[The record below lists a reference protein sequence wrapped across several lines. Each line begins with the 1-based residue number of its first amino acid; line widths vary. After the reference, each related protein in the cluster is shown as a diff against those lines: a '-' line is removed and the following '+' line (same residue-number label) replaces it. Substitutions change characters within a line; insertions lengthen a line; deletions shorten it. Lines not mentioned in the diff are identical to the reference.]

1 MNNSTNTPLLEVKD
15 LKVHFPIRKG
25 FLKKTVAHVRAVDGI
40 SFNLMPGETLGLVGE
55 SGCGKTTV
63 AKALV
68 RLVGASGGSVKLLGK
83 NLLQAK
89 GKDLQ
94 KLRKE
99 IQMIFQDPFSSLDP
113 KMTVGEIIGEAVE
126 HHRKGDCHALVMQYM
141 ELCGLRSDYFSRYP
155 HEFSGGQR
163 QRVGIARALATEPSL
178 VIADEPVSA
187 LDVSV
192 QAKALNLMKK
202 IQKDLEVAYLFITHD
217 LSVVKHISDHIAVMY
232 LGNIVEIFPSAKLKN
247 STKHPYTRA
256 LISSIPSSL
265 PGQSKEQIEL
275 QGEIPSPIM
284 APSGCKFHTRC
295 PHVTEVCTK
304 EQPQLS
310 EIAPKH
316 QVACHHWQKLYQKRQ
331 DKMEGS
337 S

>member
-1 MNNSTNTPLLEVKD
+1 MSKTSNTPLLSVKN
-15 LKVHFPIRKG
+15 LHVHFPIKKG

-40 SFNLMPGETLGLVGE
+40 SFELAAGETLGLVGE

-68 RLVGASGGSVKLLGK
+68 RLVHAREGSVNLLGED
-83 NLLQAK
+83 LLHAQ
-89 GKDLQ
+89 GHNLQ

-113 KMTVGEIIGEAVE
+113 KMTVGEIIGEAVK
-126 HHRKGDCHALVMQYM
+126 HHRDGDCHKLVTQYM

-202 IQKDLEVAYLFITHD
+202 IQKELGVAYLFITHD
-217 LSVVKHISDHIAVMY
+217 LSVVKHISHHIAVMY
-232 LGNIVEIFPSAKLKN
+232 LGNIVEIFPSKKLKS

-256 LISSIPSSL
+256 LISSIPANL
-265 PGQSKEQIEL
+265 PGQKKEKIEL
-275 QGEIPSPIM
+275 KGEIPSPIM
-284 APSGCKFHTRC
+284 TPGGCKFHTRC
-295 PHVTEVCTK
+295 PHVTELCKK
-304 EQPQLS
+304 EQPQLT

-316 QVACHHWQKLYQKRQ
+316 KVACHHWESLYSKRKNTLREKL
-331 DKMEGS
+331 
-337 S
+337 